1 MTIRQTTTTINVMII
16 GIVCLIG
23 LLVFHLYTAVI
34 DNNNAYKQ
42 QKVLDGLALEL
53 QQSSE
58 ALTRQVRT
66 YAATSDPAAE
76 QKYLDVVKERA
87 GTIPRA
93 QHRTVSP
100 GEKVSLLSLLQR
112 EGANPTELAKV
123 QQANKLSDALIALE
137 TEAMHAVKG
146 QFKDSAG
153 QYTVQRAP
161 DAAYAL
167 QLVFSPAYA
176 AEVTKIMAP
185 LKDFFAMLDQRMVES
200 VVQSSLEV
208 QRSMYAVA
216 GGLVFMLLLCSIS
229 TWYNHV
235 YVSKPLAQTVNYAQ
249 KVLEDENTAP
259 LQLKINNEIGVLV
272 GVLNTLLG
280 SLQKELAFSRGVF
293 AALPVAYAVF
303 NNKNEVELI
312 NQRTLDLLGHEG
324 PTKNYL
330 GLTSGELMRGN
341 AQTDTVVNVCL
352 NSGKFSKM
360 EREFTNFAGKNI
372 YLEALANPLYDPS
385 GKLSH
390 VFAVWLDNTELASQK
405 AAIEQHQKVILQV
418 AQNTVQVVD
427 DAQKISEVL
436 AGQIARA
443 DQATEETAGRMR
455 NTAAAMDEMN
465 TAVLEVAKNASDAA
479 ISTEDMRSKANE
491 GSTVV
496 ARMVSG
502 MNGVQKNALNL
513 STDMQHLNELTQG
526 ITKILVVISDI
537 ADQTNLLAL
546 NAAIEAARAG
556 DAGRG
561 FAVVADEVRKLAEK
575 TMTATTEVSAVI
587 TNIQN
592 DTTRNVD
599 NVHSAVRAIEEVT
612 ALATASGN
620 TLEEIVSLARQAA
633 DMVRAIA
640 TASEQQSASSA
651 QVSDSVA
658 VVSDATAQIATAMNE
673 ANHGMEGLEQQ
684 MEKVLHLV
692 QQLKGEES

>member
-1 MTIRQTTTTINVMII
+1 MTIRQATTTINIM
-16 GIVCLIG
+16 LIG
-23 LLVFHLYTAVI
+23 VVCVIGYLAFHLYAAVME
-34 DNNNAYKQ
+34 NNYAYKQ
-42 QKVLDGLALEL
+42 QKVLGGLALEL

-58 ALTRQVRT
+58 ELTRQVRN
-66 YAATSDPAAE
+66 YAATGEPAAE
-76 QKYLDVVKERA
+76 QKYLNVVKERE

-100 GEKVSLLSLLQR
+100 GEKISLLSLLQR
-112 EGANPTELAKV
+112 EGARPEELAKV
-123 QQANKLSDALIALE
+123 REANKLSDALIALE
-137 TEAMHAVKG
+137 IEAMHAVKG
-146 QFKDSAG
+146 RFKDSSG
-153 QYTVQRAP
+153 QYSVQRDP
-161 DAAYAL
+161 NTAYAL

-176 AEVTKIMAP
+176 AEVAKIMAP
-185 LKDFFAMLDQRMVES
+185 LADFFVMLDQRMENS

-216 GGLVFMLLLCSIS
+216 GGLGIMLLLCSIS
-229 TWYNHV
+229 TWYSYA
-235 YVSKPLAQTVNYAQ
+235 YVSKPLAQTVDYAQ
-249 KVLEDENTAP
+249 KVIEDENTAP
-259 LQLKINNEIGVLV
+259 LQLHVNNEVGVLV
-272 GVLNTLLG
+272 RVLNTLLG
-280 SLQKELAFSRGVF
+280 NLQKELAFSRGVF

-324 PTKNYL
+324 SIKQYV
-330 GLTSGELMRGN
+330 GMTSGELMRG
-341 AQTDTVVNVCL
+341 AAKTDTVVNFCL
-352 NSGKFSKM
+352 NSGKFSKT
-360 EREFTNFAGKNI
+360 ERDFVNFAGKKI
-372 YLEALANPLYDPS
+372 YLEALANPLHDPE

-390 VFAVWLDNTELASQK
+390 VFAVWLDNTEIASQK
-405 AAIEQHQKVILQV
+405 AAIEQNQKIILQV
-418 AQNTVQVVD
+418 AQNTMQVVD
-427 DAQKISEVL
+427 EAQKISVVL
-436 AGQIARA
+436 AGQISRA
-443 DQATEETAGRMR
+443 DQATEETARRMR

-465 TAVLEVAKNASDAA
+465 SAVLEVAKNASDAA

-491 GSTVV
+491 GSSVV

-513 STDMQHLNELTQG
+513 SADMQHLNELTQG

-592 DTTRNVD
+592 DTSRNVD
-599 NVHSAVRAIEEVT
+599 NVHSAVRAIEDAT
-612 ALATASGN
+612 ALATISGN
-620 TLEEIVSLARQAA
+620 TLEEIVRLARQAA

-640 TASEQQSASSA
+640 TAAEEQSASSA

-658 VVSDATAQIATAMNE
+658 VVSDATTQIATAMNE
-673 ANHGMEGLEQQ
+673 ANHGMEGLELQ

-692 QQLKGEES
+692 QQLKGEKA